1 MPNTFI
7 KIQTITV
14 GSGGAANI
22 EFTSIPQTYTDLKLV
37 LSLQDAY
44 PAGFLGN
51 HLRINGNSSSI
62 YYTSR
67 LGGDGSSVFA
77 SNASGTKAEMAVS
90 DGSSIA
96 NIFASIEI
104 YFPNYTTAQN
114 KSYTSDSV
122 SEQNATQA
130 YSVLYAGLALDTSAI
145 TSITIL
151 PEPASPT
158 KFSQYSTATL
168 YGIKSS

>member
-7 KIQTITV
+7 KIQSVTV

-44 PAGFLGN
+44 PGSFLGN

-67 LGGDGSSVFA
+67 LGGAGSSFFA
-77 SNASGTKAEMAVS
+77 SNASGTKAEMAIS
-90 DGSSIA
+90 NGDSIA
-96 NIFASIEI
+96 NIFASVEV
-104 YFPNYTTAQN
+104 YFPNYTTAQD
-114 KSYTSDSV
+114 KSFTSDSV
-122 SEQNATQA
+122 SEQNAVSA
-130 YSVLYAGLALDTSAI
+130 YATFYAGLALTTSAI

-151 PEPASPT
+151 PEAASPA
-158 KFSQYSTATL
+158 KFKQYSTATL